1 MLVCNFDIMDIAW
14 GKWIRKTLQKIVMI
28 DNILIDRIFDQECR
42 NIHVETEVEDLEYF
56 SQICS
61 QECVY
66 SLRNSTKTAES
77 IVAV

>member
-1 MLVCNFDIMDIAW
+1 MLVCNFYIMDIAG

-61 QECVY
+61 QEFVY
-66 SLRNSTKTAES
+66 SLRNSAKTTKST
-77 IVAV
+77 VAV